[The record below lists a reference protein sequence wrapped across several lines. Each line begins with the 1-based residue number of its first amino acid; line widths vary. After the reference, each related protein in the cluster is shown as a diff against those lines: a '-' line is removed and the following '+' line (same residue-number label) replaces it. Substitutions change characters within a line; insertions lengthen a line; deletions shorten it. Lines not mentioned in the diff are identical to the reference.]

1 LWWLPAALILYP
13 FGFIPLQ
20 VATVVFVALSTGVLA
35 FALTR
40 DGWWR
45 LPLLLSA
52 PMWFGALSGQI
63 TPLLV
68 AAMLIPSLGWLAPM
82 KFTLGAAGALY
93 TLSKRYVLLGLGTT
107 IISIILFPSWPKEWL
122 AELADVAGRYYHI
135 PVQLPGGV
143 IGLVALVRWRR
154 PEARLFVAMTL
165 LPQTMFYYDQL
176 PLGLVARSHSLAL
189 RFALVSWLAPVG
201 VILMHRTASAD
212 RATLFGW
219 NAPVI
224 LALYYLPCLLLIL
237 RRPNE
242 GELPTWAQKAT
253 VWLPRSL
260 RGEPEHKS
268 SP

>member
-1 LWWLPAALILYP
+1 
-13 FGFIPLQ
+13 
-20 VATVVFVALSTGVLA
+20 
-35 FALTR
+35 
-40 DGWWR
+40 
-45 LPLLLSA
+45 
-52 PMWFGALSGQI
+52 MWYGALSGQI

-93 TLSKRYVLLGLGTT
+93 TLSKRYVLLALGTT
-107 IISIILFPSWPKEWL
+107 IGSIILFPSWPKEWL
-122 AELADVAGRYYHI
+122 AELTDVAGRYYHV
-135 PVQLPGGV
+135 PVLFPGGL

-154 PEARLFVAMTL
+154 SEARLFVAML
-165 LPQTMFYYDQL
+165 FLPQTMFYYDQL
-176 PLGLVARSHSLAL
+176 PLGLVARSHSEAL

-201 VILMHRTASAD
+201 VILIHGTTSAD

-219 NAPVI
+219 NAPAI

-242 GELPTWAQKAT
+242 GQLPTWAQTAT
-253 VWLPRSL
+253 RRLPRWL
-260 RGEPEHKS
+260 RGEPEHTS